1 MIDFSRSISLPK
13 PTKEKERERERKKK
27 EKKKEKKHR
36 EEKNR
41 PLNGRSNFVGG
52 NTPVVGKRESR
63 R

>member
-1 MIDFSRSISLPK
+1 MIDLSRSISLPK
-13 PTKEKERERERKKK
+13 PTKEKEREREKKE